1 MTKNKKTPRKGRK
14 QNQHK
19 TTSVNTKN
27 VPKKTTQQKESEE
40 TDKNSFFQPKKS
52 NDDIKTNPV
61 VTPRRKFLNDA
72 YNSGSSSSASPGSKM
87 IIEDE
92 VVVTDVIQHPP
103 TTYQR
108 ARMLEVEADKPEPK
122 SASTKRVRFQ
132 STTTV
137 IIPNSTTTPKESRII
152 AEVQTV
158 IDDKDT
164 CGRFKRYTIAA
175 ILKGSTRLQ
184 LKLAKEEEVAHKE
197 KAVEHDLLIQ
207 ARKEKAA
214 EQHLLIKLWKHK
226 WRNW

>member
-1 MTKNKKTPRKGRK
+1 MMDQNKKTPRKGRR
-14 QNQHK
+14 NNHNK
-19 TTSVNTKN
+19 TPKVNTKN
-27 VPKKTTQQKESEE
+27 APKKTTQTKETEE
-40 TDKNSFFQPKKS
+40 TDNNSFFKPMKS
-52 NDDIKTNPV
+52 KDDIKTNPV
-61 VTPRRKFLNDA
+61 LTPRRKFLNDA

-137 IIPNSTTTPKESRII
+137 IIPNSTKTPKESRII

-164 CGRFKRYTIAA
+164 RGRFKRYKIAA
-175 ILKGSTRLQ
+175 ILKGSSRLQ
-184 LKLAKEEEVAHKE
+184 LKLAKEELQAQKAQSKE
-197 KAVEHDLLIQ
+197 REA
-207 ARKEKAA
+207 
-214 EQHLLIKLWKHK
+214 
-226 WRNW
+226 